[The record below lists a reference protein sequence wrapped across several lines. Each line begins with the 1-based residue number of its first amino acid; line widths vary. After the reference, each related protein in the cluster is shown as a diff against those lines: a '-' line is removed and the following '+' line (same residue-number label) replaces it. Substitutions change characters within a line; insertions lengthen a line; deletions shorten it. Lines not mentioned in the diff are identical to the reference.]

1 MNATPFV
8 AAGRVATPARADVAA
23 AFRAD
28 VEAAESMRPA
38 RLGRIERRLR
48 RRYARRPLDA
58 EQLIR
63 LAAARFVLARRGHA
77 LVELPPGPGVPSVE
91 ARP

>member
-1 MNATPFV
+1 MNPDSTI
-8 AAGRVATPARADVAA
+8 AAGRVATPARAVVAD

-28 VEAAESMRPA
+28 VEEAETKRPA
-38 RLGRIERRLR
+38 RLSRIERRLR

-58 EQLIR
+58 DQLIR
-63 LAAARFVLARRGHA
+63 LAAVRFVLSRHGHA
-77 LVELPPGPGVPSVE
+77 LAELPPGPGVPYVE